1 MMDLYGPK
9 LCLAHQIHSGFIQ
22 IPEFQSHQL
31 FVKVSPSLLQQKVDG
46 DVLLKALG
54 AVVDAAS
61 IPNKERESLM
71 SFVSRASMA

>member
-1 MMDLYGPK
+1 MDLYGPK
-9 LCLAHQIHSGFIQ
+9 LFLWVITMSSDSLPDSRV
-22 IPEFQSHQL
+22 PESSAT

-61 IPNKERESLM
+61 IPKKERESLM
-71 SFVSRASMA
+71 SFVSRA